1 MRTHKVGTL
10 TLGLMLVLFGVLF
23 LIHLFGGM
31 LSYRLIFSLWPLT
44 LISLGAE
51 VLLSM
56 IPASR
61 TAFQLDGKAV
71 ALMVLL
77 MLFTMA
83 MAGLDLG
90 LRWLEPTA
98 DFTADFC
105 AKSPLPPSS
114 SFGIIVLQRVA

>member
-31 LSYRLIFSLWPLT
+31 LSYHLIFSLWPLT

-90 LRWLEPTA
+90 LRWLEA
-98 DFTADFC
+98 YGGLYC
-105 AKSPLPPSS
+105 
-114 SFGIIVLQRVA
+114 